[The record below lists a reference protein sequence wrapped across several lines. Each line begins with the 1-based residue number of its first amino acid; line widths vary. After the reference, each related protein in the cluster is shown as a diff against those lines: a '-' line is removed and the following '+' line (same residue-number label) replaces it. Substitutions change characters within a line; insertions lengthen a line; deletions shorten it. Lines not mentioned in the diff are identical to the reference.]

1 MKFLVNKCEIADFW
15 FGNLFDLMKLFL
27 YMESKETISF
37 VSLCGNGNGL
47 GCLGVVFYS
56 YRLMSAFKLVL
67 TMMDLNGNAKNQLV

>member
-1 MKFLVNKCEIADFW
+1 MVNKGEIADFW
-15 FGNLFDLMKLFL
+15 FGDLFDQIKLFL
-27 YMESKETISF
+27 HMESIETISF

-47 GCLGVVFYS
+47 GSLGAVFYS